1 MFTFYFKFES
11 FNLME
16 HIEYTT
22 MNLRNYTFKHA
33 SFQNYKLND
42 YIIPNTNERIIVIKD
57 IMEMPKIR
65 FVTWDTLKD
74 ENDEHFSTLEF
85 LVFDEN
91 TQNKVIFEC
100 FQYWCI
106 QILFALIEDDDRLS
120 YDEEE
125 EFKEAKKF
133 INPNKE
139 FKNEYLV
146 MCQKLS
152 IPFQVF
158 DLVFDQYIYFDMDKK
173 IIKN

>member
-1 MFTFYFKFES
+1 
-11 FNLME
+11 ME
-16 HIEYTT
+16 PIEYTT
-22 MNLRNYTFKHA
+22 MQLKNYSFKYA
-33 SFQNYKLND
+33 SLQNNKLND

-57 IMEMPKIR
+57 IMDMPKIR

-74 ENDEHFSTLEF
+74 EKNLEHFSTLEF

-91 TQNKVIFEC
+91 TENKVIFES

-106 QILFALIEDDDRLS
+106 QILFDLIEDDDRLS
-120 YDEEE
+120 DDEEE
-125 EFKEAKKF
+125 EFKEAKK
-133 INPNKE
+133 IIDPNKE
-139 FKNEYLV
+139 FKNEYLI

-158 DLVFDQYIYFDMDKK
+158 GLVLDQYIYFDMDKK